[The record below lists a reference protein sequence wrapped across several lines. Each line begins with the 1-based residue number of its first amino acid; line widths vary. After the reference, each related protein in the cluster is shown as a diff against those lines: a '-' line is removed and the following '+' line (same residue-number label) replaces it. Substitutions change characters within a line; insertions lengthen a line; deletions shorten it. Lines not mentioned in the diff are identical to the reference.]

1 MEGDEGGI
9 SSEASNWKSLFLQ
22 SPRCPSKEYDAIFRH
37 IHQKIRVYPR
47 SKKKKKKSALISG
60 WENIIAYWKEYKQ
73 SKALVN
79 KLGFF

>member
-1 MEGDEGGI
+1 MKEAFPVKLQTENLCFCKAQDAQVRNMMQ
-9 SSEASNWKSLFLQ
+9 SSGTF
-22 SPRCPSKEYDAIFRH
+22 
-37 IHQKIRVYPR
+37 IRR
-47 SKKKKKKSALISG
+47 SGFIPEVKKKKKKSALISG